1 MAQLLSILARS
12 TKAMTDGRIRNVARR
27 LLGRKDIEDELS
39 RLDTLTKEENLVVVA
54 KSLELLYK
62 SQRDQ
67 LRRDFRTWLSPP
79 SPSVNHNTACKSR
92 HSGTCKWF
100 IEGSTGT
107 FREWKKN
114 GSLLWVRGNP
124 GAGKSVLC
132 SAIIEDIKNMRKVT
146 PTSMAYYYFD
156 YKDASKR
163 DIRGLLASLLFQ
175 LGDSSDRCWDALYE
189 LFKTCRDGSE
199 QPSEVALADCL
210 KSMLELPGQL
220 PIFIIMDAL
229 DECPSTG
236 LPSAR
241 EEVLDFVEDLVESNY
256 SNLFICITSRPE
268 SDIQAVLDPL
278 TSTSYRVSLHEESE
292 QREDIN
298 SYVESFVRKDRAMR
312 KWREEDKILVIS
324 SLSERGGGMFQWV
337 VCQLDTLRQCFPSSI
352 CMTLYELPTSLD
364 ETYEQ
369 TLQGIPKEKRQYAHR
384 LFQCLIAAI
393 RPLRVEELAEVF
405 TIEFNAD
412 TMLNLK
418 ENWRPENPEEAV
430 LSACSTII
438 SVIEYEGSKIV
449 QFSHFSVKEFLTSDR
464 LRSSEDTNIRHYYGP
479 LDSAHGIL
487 ARACLAVLLQLD
499 DQVDKKRLATFPLAF
514 YAAEHWVNHVKYG
527 DVASRVQRAVE
538 QLFDPSKSHLAAW
551 IWIHDIDWHG
561 DVRSIEELPEQPPSP
576 EATAL
581 YYAALCGLG
590 GLAKHLIIAHAEDVN
605 ASCGRRGTPLHAAV
619 YMGHLDAARVLLDHG
634 ADVNRNLGDRHRRRR
649 APLAIAHRRGN
660 LEAMRLLLEYGADV
674 NAQYD
679 DAGSVLDDASFEGE
693 TEVVQLLLQHKAD
706 VNINASSTSRDKS
719 APLHW
724 ASIRGHSTVARL
736 LLEHNADV
744 NALTAASHCT
754 PLYSASIRG
763 HLEFVRVLLSHGAD
777 VHIREET
784 DQTPLQAAK
793 RNGHGEVVRLL
804 VEHGAENE
812 QEGL

>member
-1 MAQLLSILARS
+1 MFPFEH
-12 TKAMTDGRIRNVARR
+12 
-27 LLGRKDIEDELS
+27 RKTLDELPPLWT
-39 RLDTLTKEENLVVVA
+39 RRMNGR
-54 KSLELLYK
+54 YK
-62 SQRDQ
+62 G
-67 LRRDFRTWLSPP
+67 SP
-79 SPSVNHNTACKSR
+79 
-92 HSGTCKWF
+92 
-100 IEGSTGT
+100 
-107 FREWKKN
+107 KKK
-114 GSLLWVRGNP
+114 
-124 GAGKSVLC
+124 A
-132 SAIIEDIKNMRKVT
+132 
-146 PTSMAYYYFD
+146 
-156 YKDASKR
+156 
-163 DIRGLLASLLFQ
+163 
-175 LGDSSDRCWDALYE
+175 
-189 LFKTCRDGSE
+189 
-199 QPSEVALADCL
+199 
-210 KSMLELPGQL
+210 
-220 PIFIIMDAL
+220 
-229 DECPSTG
+229 
-236 LPSAR
+236 
-241 EEVLDFVEDLVESNY
+241 
-256 SNLFICITSRPE
+256 
-268 SDIQAVLDPL
+268 
-278 TSTSYRVSLHEESE
+278 
-292 QREDIN
+292 
-298 SYVESFVRKDRAMR
+298 
-312 KWREEDKILVIS
+312 
-324 SLSERGGGMFQWV
+324 
-337 VCQLDTLRQCFPSSI
+337 
-352 CMTLYELPTSLD
+352 
-364 ETYEQ
+364 
-369 TLQGIPKEKRQYAHR
+369 YAHR

-430 LSACSTII
+430 LSACSTL
-438 SVIEYEGSKIV
+438 SASSK
-449 QFSHFSVKEFLTSDR
+449 FLTSDR

-706 VNINASSTSRDKS
+706 GTLDGRPASPGT
-719 APLHW
+719 H
-724 ASIRGHSTVARL
+724 
-736 LLEHNADV
+736 ADV